1 MSTSPFTSA
10 HRLYVKSLYK
20 RMLKLEQD
28 WAIQYTLFRPRA
40 LAVRAQFEAN
50 RSVELIFAVCCG
62 LFARRR
68 RARRSNK
75 GLEFMGMGWTDTDT
89 TPSRLLYAL

>member
-1 MSTSPFTSA
+1 MSVSPFTSA

-40 LAVRAQFEAN
+40 LAIRAQFEAN
-50 RSVELIFAVCCG
+50 RSVDCIFSCVFVG
-62 LFARRR
+62 
-68 RARRSNK
+68 
-75 GLEFMGMGWTDTDT
+75 
-89 TPSRLLYAL
+89 LLYGRDRTLDGEGRSKAVELGIGLVHDHGRRER

>member
-28 WAIQYTLFRPRA
+28 WAVQYTLFRPRA

-50 RSVELIFAVCCG
+50 RSVVC
-62 LFARRR
+62 LFTC
-68 RARRSNK
+68 
-75 GLEFMGMGWTDTDT
+75 LFVE
-89 TPSRLLYAL
+89 LLYGRK